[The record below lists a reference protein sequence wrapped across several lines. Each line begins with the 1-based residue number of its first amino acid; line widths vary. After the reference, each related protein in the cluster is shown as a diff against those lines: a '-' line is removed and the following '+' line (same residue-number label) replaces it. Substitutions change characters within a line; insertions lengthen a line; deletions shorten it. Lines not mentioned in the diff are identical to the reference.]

1 MSDATP
7 SSLQTLP
14 WLEHSLTEALAQVR
28 GHATLVHGPEG
39 VGQFEFAMALAQSW
53 LCEAQPEGEAP
64 RLACGRCPSCHLVAA
79 RSHPDLVVVVPEAL
93 QAALGWGDGSD
104 EAADGAEKG
113 SKTRKPSQDIKV
125 EAIRQVVQ
133 FAQNTASRGRAKV
146 VVIHPAERMN
156 TVASN
161 TLLKTLEEP
170 PGMVRFVISAGSL
183 DQILPTVRSRCQAWR
198 LPLPDEARAV
208 QWLASEIPGLN
219 QDAALTLL
227 RAAGGQP
234 LTARDRYALGLD
246 ATRWPQIPKEVALG
260 NVAVFA
266 GWPIP
271 LVVETLQKVCHDL
284 SCVAAGGQP
293 RYFPV
298 EAVQAGGD
306 LTRLTSWAA
315 ELRKAARHAEHPWNP
330 GLRVEALLQQARVAL
345 RRR

>member
-1 MSDATP
+1 MSEANAT
-7 SSLQTLP
+7 TGVALP
-14 WLEHSLTEALAQVR
+14 WLGEPLQQALAHVR

-39 VGQFEFAMALAQSW
+39 VGQFEFALALAQSW
-53 LCEAQPEGEAP
+53 LCEAQPDDGVLRP
-64 RLACGRCPSCHLVAA
+64 ACGRCPSCHLVAA
-79 RSHPDLVVVVPEAL
+79 RSHPDLVVVVPEAM
-93 QAALGWGDGSD
+93 QAALGWADGAD
-104 EAADGAEKG
+104 DAADGAEKG

-125 EAIRQVVQ
+125 EAIRGVVQ

-156 TVASN
+156 MVASN

-198 LPLPDEARAV
+198 LPLPEEDVAV
-208 QWLASEIPGLN
+208 QWLMSEVGGLTV
-219 QDAALTLL
+219 DAAKTLL
-227 RAAGGQP
+227 HAAGGQP
-234 LTARDRYALGLD
+234 LTARDRHALGLD
-246 ATRWPQIPKEVALG
+246 AARWPQIPKEVAQG
-260 NVAVFA
+260 NGAVFS

-284 SCVAAGGQP
+284 ASVAAGGQP
-293 RYFPV
+293 RYFPP
-298 EAVQAGGD
+298 EAVASGGD

-330 GLRVEALLQQARVAL
+330 GLRIEALLQQAKVAL